1 MAKLGSFLRRLFTTN
16 SSGDHRPS
24 SPSRLSEPH
33 KGILIMPPLSSSKL
47 SPSKLTTITT
57 RSCTVSPQPLP
68 HTVIKQTTVHVD
80 NMNVTSNS
88 NFLSSDINKINNR
101 RLSAPHIVHTSTH
114 YQSQYPST
122 IVNEDT
128 EDALLSSLHR
138 ASFSSSPATTMHPY
152 SSIHSLGSNVGAP
165 TIPLSRPEVRSA
177 SFNLTSSPSS
187 LSNNLINNIS
197 PASGR

>member
-16 SSGDHRPS
+16 SSGDHRRS
-24 SPSRLSEPH
+24 SPSVISEP
-33 KGILIMPPLSSSKL
+33 KKNILVMPPL
-47 SPSKLTTITT
+47 SPSKLTT

-68 HTVIKQTTVHVD
+68 HTVIKQTPVHVD

-88 NFLSSDINKINNR
+88 NFLSSDIHKINNR

-138 ASFSSSPATTMHPY
+138 ASFSSSPATTTHPH
-152 SSIHSLGSNVGAP
+152 SSIHSLGSNVG
-165 TIPLSRPEVRSA
+165 TSTSLLSRPEVRSV

-197 PASGR
+197 SASGR